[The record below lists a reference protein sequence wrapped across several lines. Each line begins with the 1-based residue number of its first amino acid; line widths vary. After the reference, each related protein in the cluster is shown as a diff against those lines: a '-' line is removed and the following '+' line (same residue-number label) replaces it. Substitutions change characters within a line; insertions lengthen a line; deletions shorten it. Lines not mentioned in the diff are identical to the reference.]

1 MRLLSS
7 LFCGVLASVVLT
19 LSSFTSVTASDV
31 KSSERR
37 GTMVLTEGRNYVV
50 GFPQVWASTSE
61 KALKPAMQL
70 FISAKQRTKVRV
82 RTPALINDNARLDR
96 EFTVEANKVLK
107 IPITESYMPT
117 ASETKTGYGIVV
129 EANKPVSVSTFQAW
143 MGNGELARHLPVEAW
158 GRAYYTANMYQD
170 RYGNNSGYKYRPSQI
185 LVIAARDN
193 TVISYTPTWD
203 TEGGME
209 TPPVRKGQ
217 TATVTLEKGETFLI
231 RGKIDEDMNKE
242 WSTDMSGTFIRS
254 TKPFAVVSGHTK
266 VAILRYPDV
275 LPPTGMFAAEAHFVR
290 NNVHDAQLP
299 VEMAGTEFVTIPTMY
314 TSVRANPVGTTG
326 AEIGIEDDRG
336 DVVRFIALE
345 DDTKIFRMRSSGD
358 GLAAERTLR
367 RGESH
372 IVPVMSIATFW
383 KSDKPVL
390 ATQYGKSYAKVLPP
404 AFGKDGGDNTQG
416 HPTVEAGMPMME
428 YVPSVDRWTN
438 YGVFSAPEGMD
449 NFMNIVYKTDEINK
463 IKFDGKN
470 LGSSVGG
477 ASFKIQGTPY
487 SAIRVSV
494 SVGDHYLESNEPSV
508 RWMAWTYG
516 SLDGMQ
522 MGRAYGT
529 PISVDVSIPCDDSL
543 YVKDTPICGDIE
555 AEGQIIQLGGKC
567 GSIFAV
573 YPEELSN
580 YRLEVD
586 PDFVGGDTNVKFKLI
601 VEDKTKDAM
610 AVVRVVTRSGKFV
623 EKTYQYTADKISWTP
638 AKIDFG
644 TIAFNT
650 PESKTMT
657 ITNLSK
663 DRPVNIKKIFV
674 RSAAQV
680 FKIAP
685 PGGFVLGPSQSRD
698 ITITATIQ
706 TAPLVLDTVL
716 VELDCYT
723 QKTTEVR
730 VRGEQP
736 QIFVGDANWGQVP
749 ASSPGIRRKVEI
761 VNGSRVELIVTGF
774 QESLLDGTG
783 KFFEPTTLDGKPL
796 ASAFPMTIPG
806 NGKYE
811 FFVSYSPKGEANVPH
826 TVSVPFFSNATQVDS
841 LAVLTGSGVT
851 FNLAVVTEP
860 WNERVIDN
868 IQRGLSIN
876 EYRKT
881 VTFSNFGDQPISF
894 NAPSIRGTDA
904 AAFRIVDN
912 GTAGSFPIQLVGKG
926 DGQSRTIT
934 VAFIPNELPGRGAER
949 NNYKAELVFPTSS
962 TEQKEV
968 TAELVAT
975 AWQPH
980 VKGADLDFGQFNR
993 GEAAIVKNI
1002 QIANISK
1009 DDESNPTTGN
1019 TSGTA
1024 NVIVTGI
1031 RLLDPN
1037 SPFELLNAPT
1047 PQSPWMIKPGE
1058 VPTELQVRFDPK
1070 LSGTYSTPFVIETNV
1085 GTNGQAPYQP
1095 QYTIKAQVQ
1104 GGDFYPTGGS
1114 VNQYVHK
1121 DAMINVT
1128 VKHDENVTRRF
1139 QFADMVDGADA
1150 ARFTV
1155 LPNKATGA
1163 YYLDVAPGETGVIE
1177 VRFSPDHVT
1186 LMTNGQRDIATPKA
1200 AAQSLISRND
1210 EFKGTLKITDELTK
1224 IEKEA
1229 PVSGNGLYLETT
1241 NMIGEGYQAAPG
1253 GSVDVAVELKADP
1266 ETLDKADLTELRVRL
1281 SYDPRIVKPRS
1292 GKADIILA
1300 GTQMEGWTVVNDPV
1314 PFGKPSDDFNS
1325 IEIDLADQRATKSPL
1340 RNINVAAFKVK
1351 FDVFLNQSKQ
1361 GTFSTPISVYT
1372 YWNDHD
1378 RSGNDER
1385 YVLFRDI
1392 PGKITLTLPC
1402 ANVKRLVGVSGTRFS
1417 VAPVRPNPVVST
1429 GVITYGVG
1437 IAAPT
1442 RIDLFNAMGEKVAT
1456 LVDQKL
1462 EVGTYDLTVDANM
1475 LPAGTYYFQVL
1486 SGPFTSEPQTLT
1498 IVK

>member
-1 MRLLSS
+1 MRLLSTV
-7 LFCGVLASVVLT
+7 FCGVLASVLIT
-19 LSSFTSVTASDV
+19 LAGFSTAEASDV

-50 GFPQVWASTSE
+50 AFPQVWASTSE

-70 FISAKQRTKVRV
+70 FISAKQKTKVRV

-96 EFTVEANKVLK
+96 EYTIEANKVLK
-107 IPITESYMPT
+107 IPIAESYMPT
-117 ASETKTGYGIVV
+117 ASETKTGYGITVD
-129 EANKPVSVSTFQAW
+129 ANMPVSVSTFQAW

-158 GRAYYTANMYQD
+158 GRGYYTANMYQD
-170 RYGNNSGYKYRPSQI
+170 RYGNESGYKYRPSQI

-209 TPPVRKGQ
+209 QPSVRKGQ

-231 RGKIDEDMNKE
+231 RGKIDENMNKE
-242 WSTDMSGTFIRS
+242 WSTDLSGTFIRS
-254 TKPFAVVSGHTK
+254 TKPFGVVSGHTK

-314 TSVRANPVGTTG
+314 TSVRANPIGTTG
-326 AEIGIEDDRG
+326 AAIGIENDIG

-345 DDTKIFRMRSSGD
+345 DDTKVFKMRSNGD
-358 GLAAERTLR
+358 GLAAVRTLR
-367 RGESH
+367 RGESF
-372 IVPVMSIATFW
+372 IEPEMRVPTFW

-404 AFGKDGGDNTQG
+404 AFGKDAGDNTQG

-428 YVPSVDRWTN
+428 YVPSADRWTN
-438 YGVFSAPEGMD
+438 YGVFSSPEGMD
-449 NFMNIVYKTDEINK
+449 NFMNIVFKTDEINK
-463 IKFDGKN
+463 IKFDGRN
-470 LGSSVGG
+470 LGSALGG
-477 ASFKIQGTPY
+477 TAIKIQGTPY
-487 SAIRVSV
+487 SAIRASMG
-494 SVGDHYLESNEPSV
+494 VGDHNLESSDPTV

-529 PISVDVSIPCDDSL
+529 PISCDLSIPCDDSL
-543 YVKDTPICGDIE
+543 FVKDQPVCGDIE
-555 AEGQIIQLGGKC
+555 AEGRIIQRGGNC

-586 PDFVGGDTNVKFKLI
+586 PDFVGGDTVVNFKII

-623 EKTYQYTADKISWTP
+623 EKTYTYTADKISWSP
-638 AKIDFG
+638 AKINFG
-644 TIAFNT
+644 TIAFRT
-650 PESKTMT
+650 PEEKVMT

-663 DRPVNIKKIFV
+663 DRPVNIKKVFV
-674 RSAAQV
+674 RTATRV
-680 FKIAP
+680 FTLNPA
-685 PGGFVLGPSQSRD
+685 GGFTLGPSASRD
-698 ITITATIQ
+698 ITVSATIE
-706 TAPLVLDTVL
+706 TAPEVVDTVL
-716 VELDCYT
+716 VELECYT
-723 QKTTEVR
+723 QKTTELR

-736 QIFVGDANWGQVP
+736 QIYVGDANWGPIP
-749 ASSPGIRRKVEI
+749 ASSPGVQKRVEI
-761 VNGSRVELIVTGF
+761 LNGSRVDLIVTGF
-774 QESLLDGTG
+774 QESLLDGSG
-783 KFFEPTTLDGKPL
+783 KFFNPVTLDGKPL

-811 FFVSYSPKGEANVPH
+811 FMVSYSPKGEANVPH
-826 TVSVPFFSNATQVDS
+826 SVSVPFYSNAREVDS

-851 FNLAVVTEP
+851 FNLAVITEP
-860 WNERVIDN
+860 WVERVIDN
-868 IQRGLSIN
+868 VQTRQNIN
-876 EYRKT
+876 EYRQT
-881 VTFSNFGDQPISF
+881 VTFSNYGDQPITF
-894 NAPSIRGTDA
+894 NAPTIRGADA
-904 AAFRIVDN
+904 ASFRIVDN

-926 DGQSRTIT
+926 DGQSRTVT
-934 VAFIPNELPGRGAER
+934 VAFIPKELARRAAER
-949 NNYKAELVFPTSS
+949 KDYKAELVFSTNSS
-962 TEQKEV
+962 EQKEI
-968 TAELVAT
+968 AADLVGT

-993 GEAAIVKNI
+993 GESAIVKTI

-1024 NVIVTGI
+1024 NVIITNI
-1031 RLLDPN
+1031 RLMDPN
-1037 SPFELLNAPT
+1037 SPFEILNGPT
-1047 PQSPWMIKPGE
+1047 PQNPWLIKPGE
-1058 VPTELQVRFDPK
+1058 VPTEMQVRFDPT
-1070 LSGTYSTPFVIETNV
+1070 LSGTYSTPYVIETNV
-1085 GTNGQAPYQP
+1085 GTNGQAPYEP
-1095 QYTIKAQVQ
+1095 QYKITAQVQ
-1104 GGDFYPTGGS
+1104 GGDFYPTGGT

-1121 DAMINVT
+1121 DAIINVT

-1139 QFADMVDGADA
+1139 LFSDVVDGADA

-1155 LPNKATGA
+1155 LPNKTSGT

-1177 VRFSPDHVT
+1177 VRFTPDHVT
-1186 LMTNGQRDIATPKA
+1186 IVANGQRDLGTPKA
-1200 AAQSLISRND
+1200 AAQQLIARKD
-1210 EFKGTLKITDELTK
+1210 AFTGTLKITDELTK

-1241 NMIGEGYQAAPG
+1241 NKIGDNYSAAPG
-1253 GSVDVAVELKADP
+1253 GSVDVAVELQADP
-1266 ETLDKADLTELRVRL
+1266 ESLDKADMTELRVRL
-1281 SYDPRIVKPRS
+1281 SYDPRIVKPRAS
-1292 GKADIILA
+1292 KGDIILA
-1300 GTQMEGWTVVNDPV
+1300 GTQMEGWTIVNDPV

-1340 RNINVAAFKVK
+1340 RNVDIPAFKVK
-1351 FDVFLNQSKQ
+1351 FDVFLNQTKT
-1361 GTFSTPISVYT
+1361 GTFSTPVSVYT

-1402 ANVKRLVGVSGTRFS
+1402 ANVRRLVGIGNTRYS
-1417 VAPVRPNPVVST
+1417 VQPVRPNPVVNT

-1442 RIDLFNAMGEKVAT
+1442 RVDLFNAMGEKVAT

-1462 EVGTYDLTVDANM
+1462 EVGTYDLTVDASM
-1475 LPAGTYYFQVL
+1475 LSAGTYYFQVI